1 MSDRA
6 SASPRSIN
14 SFEYA
19 SPRTISQALEEVE
32 SDPDVI
38 AQAMTAAEQTP
49 VGVGASQTAGTP
61 ARRVPL
67 QPDVQVIRRASGSSS
82 GSSSSR
88 RRRCTQSTPPGPN
101 PPTPAARPR
110 LTTPAGQRQA
120 QKRPRRPFFRAAA
133 PSPSPSDGG
142 SSSSSSSSS
151 GGQSAANRSAT
162 QNLSPSDLSEA
173 FNRLTQRERE
183 RMAREKRNV
192 QSVTHTST
200 FTTVFKKGRAPQV
213 VRQSTRVTPGRAAP
227 PQHPVQV

>member
-6 SASPRSIN
+6 STLSTPVSP
-14 SFEYA
+14 FQYA
-19 SPRTISQALEEVE
+19 SPRTMSQALEEVE

-38 AQAMTAAEQTP
+38 AQAMAAAEQTP

-67 QPDVQVIRRASGSSS
+67 QPDVQVVARGS
-82 GSSSSR
+82 GSSSSSSSSSGSR
-88 RRRCTQSTPPGPN
+88 RRRRPQTTPPGPN
-101 PPTPAARPR
+101 PPPPTARPR
-110 LTTPAGQRQA
+110 LTTPAGQRVA
-120 QKRPRRPFFRAAA
+120 QKRPRRRLVTSTPT
-133 PSPSPSDGG
+133 PSPIPSG
-142 SSSSSSSSS
+142 SRRSSSSSS
-151 GGQSAANRSAT
+151 GGESATSGATNRRAT

-213 VRQSTRVTPGRAAP
+213 VRHTRRA
-227 PQHPVQV
+227 

>member
-1 MSDRA
+1 M
-6 SASPRSIN
+6 
-14 SFEYA
+14 
-19 SPRTISQALEEVE
+19 E

-67 QPDVQVIRRASGSSS
+67 QPDVQVIARASGSSS

-88 RRRCTQSTPPGPN
+88 SSRRRRRTQSTPPGPN
-101 PPTPAARPR
+101 PPQPTARPR
-110 LTTPAGQRQA
+110 LTTPAGQSQA
-120 QKRPRRPFFRAAA
+120 QKRPRRRPFASSPA
-133 PSPSPSDGG
+133 PSPIPSEGRR
-142 SSSSSSSSS
+142 SSSSSS
-151 GGQSAANRSAT
+151 GGPSAANRSAT